1 MLKVGFYWFCNDL
14 RLLDN
19 LMLLKAATEFD
30 KFLRVYCFDPLWLLP
45 NRYGLVSMSVNRVSF
60 LKESLIELDKQLHE
74 LGQHLLVCNENP
86 VNAIKNLAI
95 EHKVST
101 IYRSCQI
108 GYYEN
113 HQWLATRNQLSSVNF
128 VQTDTLRLY
137 EQGQLTFRPLELPNT
152 FTKFK
157 KQLSI

>member
-30 KFLRVYCFDPLWLLP
+30 KFLCVYCFDPLWLLP

-74 LGQHLLVCNENP
+74 LGQHL
-86 VNAIKNLAI
+86 
-95 EHKVST
+95 
-101 IYRSCQI
+101 
-108 GYYEN
+108 
-113 HQWLATRNQLSSVNF
+113 
-128 VQTDTLRLY
+128 
-137 EQGQLTFRPLELPNT
+137 
-152 FTKFK
+152 
-157 KQLSI
+157 